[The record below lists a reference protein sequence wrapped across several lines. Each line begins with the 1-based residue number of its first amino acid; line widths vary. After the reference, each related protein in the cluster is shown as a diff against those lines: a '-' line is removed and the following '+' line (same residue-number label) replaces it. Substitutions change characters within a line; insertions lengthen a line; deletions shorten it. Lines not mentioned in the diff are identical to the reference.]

1 MIGIDVVITQIT
13 GLRKQD
19 LERWILNEWVRP
31 ESKSGTFA
39 FGEIDI
45 ARIKLIVQL
54 SEEMDI
60 NEEAL
65 PVVLSLLDQI
75 YDLRRHMLALGE
87 AITDIAPEHFQRDLQ
102 VQLAKRALRRSLWDA
117 VAAEPPSLSASKA

>member
-1 MIGIDVVITQIT
+1 MIGIDLVITQNA

-31 ESKSGTFA
+31 ERNSGAFT
-39 FGEIDI
+39 FGEIDV
-45 ARIKLIVQL
+45 ARVKLLRQL

-87 AITDIAPEHFQRDLQ
+87 AITDIAPEHFRHDLLA
-102 VQLAKRALRRSLWDA
+102 QLAKRAPR
-117 VAAEPPSLSASKA
+117 P

>member
-1 MIGIDVVITQIT
+1 MIGIDVVVTQIS

-19 LERWILNEWVRP
+19 LERWILNQWVRP
-31 ESKSGTFA
+31 ESESGTFA

-45 ARIKLIVQL
+45 ARIKLIVKL

-60 NEEAL
+60 SEEAL

-75 YDLRRHMLALGE
+75 YDLRRRMLELGA
-87 AITDIAPEHFQRDLQ
+87 AITDIAPKHFQRDLQ
-102 VQLAKRALRRSLWDA
+102 VQLAKRAPGRS
-117 VAAEPPSLSASKA
+117 

>member
-1 MIGIDVVITQIT
+1 METFQTVKPEEGYGGKTMIGIDVVVTQIS

-19 LERWILNEWVRP
+19 LERWILNQWVRP
-31 ESKSGTFA
+31 ESESGTFA

-60 NEEAL
+60 SEEAL

-75 YDLRRHMLALGE
+75 YDLRRQILALGT

-102 VQLAKRALRRSLWDA
+102 VQLAKRALSRS
-117 VAAEPPSLSASKA
+117 